1 MVTMFPRVEHC
12 GVTISLH
19 SLVWVRRKGREMVM
33 EFLFVEVV
41 QMVVLLIVG
50 LGVSLTFKY

>member
-1 MVTMFPRVEHC
+1 MFTRVERC
-12 GVTISLH
+12 GVTISRH
-19 SLVWVRRKGREMVM
+19 SLVSVRLKERQMVM

-50 LGVSLTFKY
+50 LGVSLTFKC